1 MEIKKEMKETD
12 LIEKISEQLPWFFQC
27 VYESNYTYKHGMTD
41 PLKQMKDE
49 LNSSKAKTMDE
60 LSLSFNTNIY
70 KDLVKI
76 VNLMDKIDKKIEG
89 LVK

>member
-1 MEIKKEMKETD
+1 MGINKDMKETD
-12 LIEKISEQLPWFFQC
+12 LIEKISEKLPGFFEI
-27 VYESNYTYKHGMTD
+27 VYQSNYAYKFSMID

-89 LVK
+89 LVR